1 MMSAVTPILEKVV
14 QKVKDFSAWFST
26 LSDSQKQMIIKIAAV
41 VAAVGPALIIFGKVA
56 SGISQICGLASKL
69 GGLLKGAPALMGVLS
84 NPVTIVIA
92 LIAAAV
98 AAIVL
103 LWNNCE
109 GFRNAV
115 KKILAAITGFFR
127 DAWDKIQEAWAAA
140 QPYFEMVKEGIKTA
154 FSVVAE
160 ILTAPFRI
168 AWFLITSIWDIATT
182 YFQNVWIGIQTV
194 FSVVGQIIGGF
205 FESAWIIIKGVWDVV
220 VLYFQTIW
228 SNIQAVFSV
237 VATVLGGFFQV
248 AWTTITTIWDVATG
262 YFQMIWSVIQGI
274 FSVVQSVLSGDFSGA
289 WEAIKGIWSAVTGWF
304 GQVWSGIQNIF
315 GSVGSWFRSIFGS
328 AWEAIKS
335 VFSNWGSFFSGLWGI
350 IRNTFSNL
358 GTSIAN
364 AIGGAVKSGI
374 NGVISM
380 IENTVNSAIRIINGA
395 INLINR
401 LPGVSVGN
409 ISGLSLPRLAKG
421 GILTNGRAIV
431 AEAGPEIVEMV
442 NGKTIVTPLSGTAK
456 NTALER
462 NFGGQKG
469 TLKQE
474 ISMNIENFYNNRKQD
489 VRELTEEV
497 MEMAQELK
505 ERDDKVYA

>member
-1 MMSAVTPILEKVV
+1 
-14 QKVKDFSAWFST
+14 
-26 LSDSQKQMIIKIAAV
+26 
-41 VAAVGPALIIFGKVA
+41 
-56 SGISQICGLASKL
+56 
-69 GGLLKGAPALMGVLS
+69 
-84 NPVTIVIA
+84 
-92 LIAAAV
+92 
-98 AAIVL
+98 
-103 LWNNCE
+103 
-109 GFRNAV
+109 
-115 KKILAAITGFFR
+115 
-127 DAWDKIQEAWAAA
+127 
-140 QPYFEMVKEGIKTA
+140 
-154 FSVVAE
+154 
-160 ILTAPFRI
+160 
-168 AWFLITSIWDIATT
+168 
-182 YFQNVWIGIQTV
+182 
-194 FSVVGQIIGGF
+194 
-205 FESAWIIIKGVWDVV
+205 
-220 VLYFQTIW
+220 
-228 SNIQAVFSV
+228 
-237 VATVLGGFFQV
+237 
-248 AWTTITTIWDVATG
+248 
-262 YFQMIWSVIQGI
+262 MIWSVIQGI

-315 GSVGSWFRSIFGS
+315 GSVGSWFGSIFQS
-328 AWEAIKS
+328 AWNAIQN

-409 ISGLSLPRLAKG
+409 VSGLSLPRLAKG

-469 TLKQE
+469 SLKQE
-474 ISMNIENFYNNRKQD
+474 ISLNIEHFYNNRKQD